1 MRRPLHNRP
10 GAVRLAVALFFAA
23 LSLCPPARA
32 WDKGT
37 ADALAGA
44 AVTSLSGE
52 IGAFLEREKPF
63 FTQGWEAGEETLAR
77 YAGFATYDSAG
88 YAAGKL
94 DSQITLL
101 RELFPHERTPYMA
114 YRLGILARLV
124 ADLNSPFATAAS
136 PQELKLRGQFMRDV
150 EAHRAALRGA
160 PQPPRVLRNPGA
172 AVAAAVK
179 RASGWAGPVR
189 AQYLSG
195 RGYNVIAQQAAAT
208 FYRASAQMVPDVL
221 FTVGSGGGGTAELAA
236 RYGYHDDACEYYLR
250 RGMAQDALAA
260 YNRVADMAPAIQAGR
275 MVSLQDAVEKYSL
288 NLHIL
293 SLEENLRNA
302 GISPERKAG
311 EQLMASFLSGL
322 ARFAVRSLD
331 ARREEDSRF
340 ALSLCLREGYLPDRT
355 LQNCRRLYGLEGL
368 KNLDVPGNARKIYR
382 EANSLE
388 AAAGKACD
396 AGKFWAANDSFLHAA
411 ALYSAIPESVR
422 ELNRASNARI
432 GQIRRAM
439 QSLPLNALLSEDLF
453 HAAVD
458 SLAAVNVDAAVRD
471 LQLIQNWKPG
481 DADVRATIGD
491 AEALQLFTQGK
502 KFVGRGDYTR
512 AAEQFRRL
520 VQRYPA
526 SPLSAPAREM
536 LKLYEKMH
544 AESSGKL
551 LTLLRAAYEA
561 SFVGDKDTVYQL
573 CDQILASHP
582 ADDLRD
588 RAQLLIAVAWYES
601 NGKGY
606 QKIDRI
612 FRDLLKQQVIEQDGD
627 ELVLKKSI
635 DFYFGLADPFPKM
648 KLSEF
653 TESVLEK
660 LGPNGAGVVSSEDRA
675 DADKELGRTR
685 DDSQETLDDADAK
698 IERAEDTISEIE
710 NNRDTELQE
719 QRSELDDARGA
730 QSEAKS
736 LFEDGDYERA
746 KEKAEE
752 AADDSE
758 RITDQME

>member
-1 MRRPLHNRP
+1 MRRPSHNRP
-10 GAVRLAVALFFAA
+10 GAVRLAVALLATA
-23 LSLCPPARA
+23 LSLCLPARA

-37 ADALAGA
+37 ADAIRGA
-44 AVTSLSGE
+44 ARSSLPGE
-52 IGAFLEREKPF
+52 IAAFLERENSF
-63 FTQGWEAGEETLAR
+63 FIQGWEADEETLAR

-94 DSQITLL
+94 GSQITLL
-101 RELFPHERTPYMA
+101 RDLFPRERTPYMA

-124 ADLNSPFATAAS
+124 ADLNSPFATASS
-136 PQELKLRGQFMRDV
+136 PQEQKLRGRFMRDV

-172 AVAAAVK
+172 AVATAVK

-195 RGYNVIAQQAAAT
+195 RGYNVIVQQAAAT

-221 FTVGSGGGGTAELAA
+221 FTVGSGGGGTAELGA
-236 RYGYHDDACEYYLR
+236 RYGYYNDACDYYLR

-260 YNRVADMAPAIQAGR
+260 YNSVADIAPAIQAGS

-293 SLEENLRNA
+293 SLEENLRKA

-368 KNLDVPGNARKIYR
+368 KNLDVPENAWKIYR
-382 EANSLE
+382 EANSFE
-388 AAAGKACD
+388 AAAGRACD
-396 AGKFWAANDSFLHAA
+396 EGKLWVANDSFLHAA

-432 GQIRRAM
+432 EQIRGMMR
-439 QSLPLNALLSEDLF
+439 SLPLSALLSENLF

-458 SLAAVNVDAAVRD
+458 SLAAGNGDAAVRD
-471 LQLIQNWKPG
+471 LQLIQTWKPG
-481 DADVRATIGD
+481 DAEVRATIGD
-491 AEALQLFTQGK
+491 AEALRIFTQGK
-502 KFVGRGDYTR
+502 QFVESGDYAR
-512 AAEQFRRL
+512 AAEQFRGL
-520 VQRYPA
+520 VQRYPG
-526 SPLSAPAREM
+526 SPLSASAREM
-536 LKLYEKMH
+536 LKLYEKMQ
-544 AESSGKL
+544 AENRGKL
-551 LTLLRAAYEA
+551 LTLLRSAYEA
-561 SFVGDKDTVYQL
+561 SFVGDEDTVYQL
-573 CDQILASHP
+573 CDEILASHP
-582 ADDLRD
+582 EDDLRD

-627 ELVLKKSI
+627 ELVMKKSM
-635 DFYFGLADPFPKM
+635 DFYFGLADPFPRM
-648 KLSEF
+648 ELSEF
-653 TESVLEK
+653 KESVLAK
-660 LGPNGAGVVSSEDRA
+660 LGPKGAGLLSSEEGA
-675 DADKELGRTR
+675 ASAKELESAKDEAQGA
-685 DDSQETLDDADAK
+685 LDDIDAK
-698 IERAEDTISEIE
+698 IEQAEEAISEVE
-710 NNRDTELQE
+710 SDRNMELESQGE
-719 QRSELDDARGA
+719 DLDDARDI
-730 QSEAKS
+730 QSEAKT
-736 LFEDGDYERA
+736 LFEDGDYEGAR
-746 KEKAEE
+746 KKAEE
-752 AADDSE
+752 EAAEVE
-758 RITDQME
+758 RITEQME

>member
-1 MRRPLHNRP
+1 MRRPSHNRP

-37 ADALAGA
+37 ADALAGT

-77 YAGFATYDSAG
+77 YAGFATYDSSG
-88 YAAGKL
+88 YAAAKL
-94 DSQITLL
+94 GSQITLL
-101 RELFPHERTPYMA
+101 RELFPREQTPYMA

-124 ADLNSPFATAAS
+124 ADLNSPFATAS
-136 PQELKLRGQFMRDV
+136 SSQEQKLRGRFMRDV
-150 EAHRAALRGA
+150 EAHRAALKGA
-160 PQPPRVLRNPGA
+160 PQPPRLLRNPRA
-172 AVAAAVK
+172 AVATAVK

-195 RGYNVIAQQAAAT
+195 RGYNVIVQQAAAT
-208 FYRASAQMVPDVL
+208 FHGLAAQMVRDVL
-221 FTVGSGGGGTAELAA
+221 FTVGSGGGGAAELAA

-250 RGMAQDALAA
+250 RGMAQDARAA
-260 YNRVADMAPAIQAGR
+260 YNRVADMAPSIQAGR

-293 SLEENLRNA
+293 SLEEDLRRA
-302 GISPERKAG
+302 GASPERKAG
-311 EQLMASFLSGL
+311 AQLMSSFLSGL

-331 ARREEDSRF
+331 ARREEDARF
-340 ALSLCLREGYLPDRT
+340 ALSLCLREGYLPDST

-368 KNLDVPGNARKIYR
+368 KNLDVPENARKIYQ

-388 AAAGKACD
+388 AAASRACD
-396 AGKFWAANDSFLHAA
+396 GGKLWMANDSFLHAA
-411 ALYSAIPESVR
+411 ALYSAIPESVP
-422 ELNRASNARI
+422 ELHHESHARI
-432 GQIRRAM
+432 EQIRSAM
-439 QSLPLNALLSEDLF
+439 RSLPLSALLSENLF

-458 SLAAVNVDAAVRD
+458 SLAAGNGGAAVRD
-471 LQLIQNWKPG
+471 LQLIQAWKPG

-502 KFVGRGDYTR
+502 KFVESGDYTR

-520 VQRYPA
+520 VQRYPGN
-526 SPLSAPAREM
+526 PLSVPAREM
-536 LKLYEKMH
+536 LTLYEKMQ
-544 AESSGKL
+544 AESRGKL
-551 LTLLRAAYEA
+551 LTLLRSAYEA
-561 SFVGDKDTVYQL
+561 SFVGDQETVYQL
-573 CDQILASHP
+573 CDEILASHP

-588 RAQLLIAVAWYES
+588 RARLLIAVAWYES
-601 NGKGY
+601 NAKGY
-606 QKIDRI
+606 HKIDKI
-612 FRDLLKQQVIEQDGD
+612 FRDLLKGEVLEQDGD

-660 LGPNGAGVVSSEDRA
+660 LGPSGAGVVSSEERA

-685 DDSQETLDDADAK
+685 DDAQETLDDSDVK
-698 IERAEDTISEIE
+698 IARAEDVISEVE
-710 NNRDTELQE
+710 SDRTTELQE
-719 QRSELDDARGA
+719 QRSELDNARDT
-730 QSEAKS
+730 QREAKS

-752 AADDSE
+752 AAAGME
-758 RITDQME
+758 RITEQME